1 MNNMQIS
8 AKNDKFE
15 FSLQDSLESQGWATG
30 SRKTING
37 VRWFVQVSATKMDRD
52 LTLEI
57 SVTLT
62 NRDTKESTI
71 IDHSSMDVATV
82 VAQINNITG

>member
-1 MNNMQIS
+1 MSNMQIS
-8 AKNDKFE
+8 AKNDKFAD
-15 FSLQDSLESQGWATG
+15 SLQDSLEAQGWATG

-52 LTLEI
+52 LTLEL

-62 NRDTKESTI
+62 NRDTKESFVL
-71 IDHSSMDVATV
+71 DHSSLNIAAVI
-82 VAQINNITG
+82 AQINNITG